1 MDVYSDIGNVKGIG
15 PKMKEL
21 LNCCGIFSII
31 DLLLYFPRD
40 YENISYRN
48 NIKMATDGEKIII
61 NCRFLKS
68 EEQFRGKSGKIV
80 TKLMFT
86 DGETIFYGTWFNM
99 PFIKN
104 SFIRDKD
111 YTLMG
116 KIKILRGELSLNS
129 PIIIQGE
136 VKKEENLIPI
146 YPLKENLKNP
156 YLIKTINYILSQ
168 IKIDENMPKWV
179 VENNNFVSL
188 DKAIRNIHSP
198 KNLSELN
205 EAKRRLK
212 FQELFSYS
220 LKILMLKKHLNEG
233 AKGIAFK
240 ISKELVNLKE
250 KLPYDLTA
258 AQSRVIRE
266 ILIDEKK
273 PIPMNRLVQG
283 DVGSGKTVVALIAL
297 FNVIKNGFQTVL
309 LAPTEI
315 LANQH
320 YAEALK
326 LYEGFDINIE
336 LLTGSL
342 TNKKKLEVKEKL
354 LKGEIQLIIG
364 THALFEENVVF
375 EKLGMIVTDEQHRFG
390 VKERSRLFNKGENV
404 DVLVMT
410 ATPIPRTLG
419 LCVYGDL
426 DISTIDE
433 LPKGRK
439 KVETY
444 YIQQRAKDKVYN
456 FALDEIKKGRQV
468 YVVCPLVEENEKLEL
483 NSVEKLVEQLRNIYF
498 KNEKVEMIHGK
509 MPPKNKDEIMKNFKN
524 GEIDVLVST
533 TVIEVGVNVP
543 NASVM
548 IIENA
553 ERFGLSQLHQLRG
566 RVGRGEYSS
575 YCILI
580 AKAKSNTTKKR
591 MQIMTECS
599 DGFLISEKDLELR
612 GAGEMFGRKQS
623 GDEGFI
629 LANLYDDIK
638 ILRCAKIEANNMLQN
653 ECELNREIINELSN
667 NLEKSSKYICF
678 N

>member
-566 RVGRGEYSS
+566 RVGRGNYQS
-575 YCILI
+575 YCILVSEI
-580 AKAKSNTTKKR
+580 KSNKVKNRLEIMKR
-591 MQIMTECS
+591 S
-599 DGFLISEKDLELR
+599 NDGFYIAEEDLKIRGTGEIFGYRQHGDNGLILS
-612 GAGEMFGRKQS
+612 
-623 GDEGFI
+623 
-629 LANLYDDIK
+629 DI
-638 ILRCAKIEANNMLQN
+638 IEDAHLLIEANKEAKLLLKSN
-653 ECELNREIINELSN
+653 EENDIRLKNDILKK
-667 NLEKSSKYICF
+667 LTLSSKYICF

>member
-40 YENISYRN
+40 YENIAYRN

-258 AQSRVIRE
+258 AQSRVVRE

-326 LYEGFDINIE
+326 LYEGFDINVE

-444 YIQQRAKDKVYN
+444 YVQQRAKDKVYN

-566 RVGRGEYSS
+566 RVGRGNYQS
-575 YCILI
+575 YCILVSEI
-580 AKAKSNTTKKR
+580 KSNKVKNRLEIMKR
-591 MQIMTECS
+591 S
-599 DGFLISEKDLELR
+599 NDGFYIAEEDLKIRGTGEIFGYRQHGDNGLILS
-612 GAGEMFGRKQS
+612 
-623 GDEGFI
+623 
-629 LANLYDDIK
+629 DI
-638 ILRCAKIEANNMLQN
+638 IEDAHLLIEANKEAKLLLKSN
-653 ECELNREIINELSN
+653 EENDIRLKNDILKK
-667 NLEKSSKYICF
+667 LTLSSKYICF